1 MRDKFSKKH
10 KIMSK
15 ENVSNEEKGNGVLAD
30 VMQRDLYAELRSL
43 GSMTSDQCCEVLD
56 WTEKLPIQI
65 IGLNNIKVSIVQGVI
80 RVEPNHVA

>member
-1 MRDKFSKKH
+1 MNTEKS
-10 KIMSK
+10 
-15 ENVSNEEKGNGVLAD
+15 SNEEKGNEVLAD

-65 IGLNNIKVSIVQGVI
+65 IGLNNVKVSIVQGVI
-80 RVEPNHVA
+80 RIEPNHVA

>member
-1 MRDKFSKKH
+1 
-10 KIMSK
+10 MSTK
-15 ENVSNEEKGNGVLAD
+15 NISNEEKDNGVLAD
-30 VMQRDLYAELRSL
+30 VMQRDLYAELRSS

-65 IGLNNIKVSIVQGVI
+65 IGLNNVKVSIVQGVI